1 MKVLPPLLALLVVT
15 GLWLAAPVRAAMA
28 AEGTEETL
36 FTVYRIAV
44 DVTASTATAAR
55 REALEEAQERAYR
68 TLLEKLV
75 AAEDVAALPPPNP
88 ALMESLVRAVDIVE
102 ERRSPTRYL
111 ATVNVAFRAD
121 AVRQLF
127 AKASVAYTESM
138 AGPYL
143 LVPLFTDG
151 GVRRLFGEHDW
162 RRALLA
168 ADWDNRLIRYVL
180 PQDTPRVRSRLAPR
194 RLARLPASEFGPIAA
209 ALAVRQMAVAEAMGG
224 FDLASGRYAVRYRV
238 RLGPEDAIDESGEI
252 LAREGEDR
260 AAVLLRAADQV
271 LDRLDAAWKNRTLI
285 AGSEIARIA
294 VQVPVRNLDDWLAV
308 RSRLLAV
315 SLVREADPVKI
326 ALPVSRLR
334 IVFAGSIE
342 QLRLALSE
350 AGLMLE
356 GSADGAVLR
365 LREMAPPAATAEPTP
380 GEESR

>member
-1 MKVLPPLLALLVVT
+1 MNVLRPLLALLVVT
-15 GLWLAAPVRAAMA
+15 AMWLAAPVRLVRAAD
-28 AEGTEETL
+28 GSDETL

-75 AAEDVAALPPPNP
+75 AAQDVAALPAPDP

-127 AKASVAYTESM
+127 AEAGVAYTESM

-143 LVPLFTDG
+143 LVPLFADG
-151 GVRRLFGEHDW
+151 GVLRLFGEHDW

-180 PQDTPRVRSRLAPR
+180 PQDTPRVRSQLAPR
-194 RLARLPASEFGPIAA
+194 RLENLAASAFGPVAA
-209 ALAVRQMAVAEAMGG
+209 ALEVRQMAVAEAIGG
-224 FDLASGRYAVRYRV
+224 FDMASGRYAIRYRV
-238 RLGPEDAIDESGEI
+238 RLGPEDAIDESGEV

-271 LDRLDAAWKNRTLI
+271 LDRLDAAWKGRTLI
-285 AGSEIARIA
+285 AGSELARLL
-294 VQVPVRNLDDWLAV
+294 VQVPVRNVNDWLAV
-308 RSRLLAV
+308 RGRLLAV
-315 SLVREADPVKI
+315 SLVREADPVSI

-365 LREMAPPAATAEPTP
+365 LRELVPPTATADPTP
-380 GEESR
+380 GEGSP